1 MPLYNKFISS
11 HNFVNALSP
20 KDITGAA
27 QTTGWIY
34 VAPGNKIIF
43 VIIQGAWAGGTP
55 ALTFEQALDS
65 AGASPKALPYEEK
78 YTLASTVGAKAV
90 QVPVAAN
97 TSNLLAV
104 AGGIT
109 LVEIDS
115 VALDQNNGY
124 KTVRALVASPLANA
138 DLLAILAITDGLRYQ
153 GDPTR
158 LAVARAS

>member
-1 MPLYNKFISS
+1 MPIYNDFIST

-27 QTTGWIY
+27 QTSGWIY
-34 VAPGNKIIF
+34 LAPSSKVIF
-43 VIIQGAWAGGTP
+43 VVIQGAWAGGTP
-55 ALTFEQALDS
+55 ALTFEQAQDS
-65 AGASPKALPYEEK
+65 AGLNPKALPYEEK
-78 YTLASTVGAKAV
+78 YTLAAAVGSKAL
-90 QVPVAAN
+90 QVPVVAN

-115 VALDQNNGY
+115 TALDQNNGY
-124 KTVRALVASPLANA
+124 KTARVAVATPGANA
-138 DLLAILAITDGLRYQ
+138 DLLCILAITDGLRYQ